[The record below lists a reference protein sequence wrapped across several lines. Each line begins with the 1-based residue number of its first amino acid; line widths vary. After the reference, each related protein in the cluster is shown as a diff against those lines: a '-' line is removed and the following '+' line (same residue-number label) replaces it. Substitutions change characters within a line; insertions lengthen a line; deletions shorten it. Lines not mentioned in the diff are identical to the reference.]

1 MSFDVDLDAA
11 LLDELRDSSQDGD
24 GEHPEGASDSSEN
37 DVLFGAVLADRYRV
51 LELIG
56 KGGMGKVYLAEH
68 IAIRKKVAIK
78 VLSQA
83 YCHRPDQVQR
93 FLREAQSASTINH
106 DNVIEIFDYGETD
119 NGSVFFAMEML
130 EGQDLGGLLH
140 SEQRLPW
147 QRARRIFLQIARA
160 LQAAH
165 SHGVIH
171 RDIKPE
177 NCFVLQRPDKVDFVK
192 VLDFGIAKVV
202 DEERKNAHTLTQA
215 GALIGTPEYMAPEQ
229 VQGGAADR
237 RMDIYSV
244 GCIMYQALTGELP
257 FEDATMFGVLT
268 KQVSEDPL
276 PLRAMAPDAEIPQA
290 VEDVVLRAMEKS
302 LDDRY
307 QTMAELA
314 EAIESLGDSPLA
326 TASSPEDSMS
336 GFAAAGALPGQQQT
350 LQRAVI
356 GLGVVVVL
364 LCGLLVY
371 FALGSDAGETS
382 ENPELIVAASSADA
396 PAGSGTTVDSNETLA
411 GTETET
417 ETDTDSET
425 ESGSETTDAATGEL
439 DSEGASSTGRDRGS
453 SKTTKKRPGKKKSAA
468 PDPNLP
474 KELDLFGR
482 DSGIRSVRE
491 AVKKCR
497 GVGGAAAGTQVKVA
511 IKVSGRTGK
520 VLSASPSSG
529 GAAGQ
534 CVAKAVKKA
543 KFPRFQKS
551 TQKFTQ
557 AFRL

>member
-1 MSFDVDLDAA
+1 
-11 LLDELRDSSQDGD
+11 
-24 GEHPEGASDSSEN
+24 
-37 DVLFGAVLADRYRV
+37 
-51 LELIG
+51 
-56 KGGMGKVYLAEH
+56 
-68 IAIRKKVAIK
+68 
-78 VLSQA
+78 
-83 YCHRPDQVQR
+83 
-93 FLREAQSASTINH
+93 
-106 DNVIEIFDYGETD
+106 
-119 NGSVFFAMEML
+119 SVFFAMEML
-130 EGQDLGGLLH
+130 EGQDLGGLL
-140 SEQRLPW
+140 ELERRLPW
-147 QRARRIFLQIARA
+147 TRARRIFLQITRA
-160 LQAAH
+160 LEAAH

-177 NCFVLQRPDKVDFVK
+177 NCFVLQRPGKVDFVK

-268 KQVSEDPL
+268 KQVSEDPV
-276 PLRAMAPDAEIPQA
+276 PLQERAPDAEIPQA
-290 VEDVVLRAMEKS
+290 VADVVLRAMAKS
-302 LDDRY
+302 FDDRY

-314 EAIESLGDSPLA
+314 EAIENLGENPLA
-326 TASSPEDSMS
+326 AASATAVAGQSEASTSEFAASSV
-336 GFAAAGALPGQQQT
+336 LPVQQQT
-350 LQRAVI
+350 LQRAVV

-371 FALGSDAGETS
+371 FAMGSEPGESS
-382 ENPELIVAASSADA
+382 ETADVPRENVAAMNVEASASSGDETTATTAD
-396 PAGSGTTVDSNETLA
+396 E
-411 GTETET
+411 
-417 ETDTDSET
+417 TDSESDSDSDSDSEPT
-425 ESGSETTDAATGEL
+425 GETDSSETTDATTGDAK
-439 DSEGASSTGRDRGS
+439 DSNSGSEAGSSTGS
-453 SKTTKKRPGKKKSAA
+453 AASKTKKKRPGKKKALA

-497 GVGGAAAGTQVKVA
+497 GVGGAAAGTQVKVT

-520 VLSASPSSG
+520 VLSANPSSG